1 MKGLDS
7 FGLVEIEETVDDH
20 ETGSSDP
27 ETGGGR
33 ALAVAFTGDDI
44 NMDLCESKVLMASEG
59 ANGRV
64 AGHFCESD
72 EDQSSK
78 VILNYCL
85 ISMIFKTDFNCR
97 ARHGHRPRCA
107 GVDPSCLRDT

>member
-72 EDQSSK
+72 EGPIEQGDSELLSYIHDIQ
-78 VILNYCL
+78 N
-85 ISMIFKTDFNCR
+85 
-97 ARHGHRPRCA
+97 
-107 GVDPSCLRDT
+107 